1 MQSQIKETL
10 KRIYGY
16 SSFKKGQEE
25 IITSILD
32 GKDVLG
38 VMPTGGG
45 KSLCY
50 QLPALLLEGVTLV
63 ISPLISLMKDQVDTM
78 NNMGVPTTLI
88 NSSLTTREINKRLS
102 EISQGEYKLVY
113 IAPERLESERF
124 VSLLSQIKIP
134 LMAVDEAH
142 CISQWGHDF
151 RPSYTRIK
159 QLIDYLPGRPVIAAF
174 TATATEKVMEDIESN
189 LQLVDPCVVT
199 TGYARD
205 NLQLS
210 VLKGMNKK
218 DYIAEY
224 MKSNKDHSGI
234 IYASTRKEVDDCYQ
248 RLSKLGHSVGKYH
261 AGLSEEE
268 RFDFQEKFLFD
279 DIKVIVATN
288 AFGMGID
295 KSNVRFVIH
304 LNLPKSM
311 ESYYQEAGRA
321 GRDGEPSECILL
333 FSPQD
338 IVTQKYLIEQSDNE
352 ERKHQEHSNL
362 NRMLDY
368 CHTTGCL
375 QKNIVTYFGDT
386 QYDRCDICFNCQ
398 DDREW
403 IDITVE
409 AQKIFS
415 CIKRMDERFGVTMTA
430 KVLKGSNDSKVKQ
443 FGFQKLPTHGVMSS
457 YKEKE
462 ITSLIQA
469 LIADGY
475 IQLSVS
481 KFPVIS
487 LNTRAVHVLTGK
499 ETVFQRKMLEQK
511 KIAPSSTMN
520 QDLFEQLRILRKQ
533 FADKQK
539 VPPFT
544 IFHDSTLRE
553 MCEMLPQTESAMLSV
568 RGLGETKL
576 KKYGQPFLDCI
587 SEFVEKN

>member
-1 MQSQIKETL
+1 VQSQIVETL
-10 KRIYGY
+10 KKIYGY

-25 IITSILD
+25 IISSILQ

-45 KSLCY
+45 KSLCF
-50 QLPALLLEGVTLV
+50 QLPSLLLDGVTLV
-63 ISPLISLMKDQVDTM
+63 VSPLISLMKDQVDTM
-78 NNMGVPTTLI
+78 NNMGVSATLI
-88 NSSLTTREINKRLS
+88 NSSLTSQEINKRLK
-102 EISQGEYKLVY
+102 EISQGHYKLVY

-124 VSLLSQIKIP
+124 IDLLSSLKIP
-134 LMAVDEAH
+134 LIAVDEAH

-151 RPSYTRIK
+151 RPSYTRIR
-159 QLIDYLPGRPVIAAF
+159 QLIHHLSQRPVIAAF
-174 TATATEKVMEDIESN
+174 TATATEKVMVDIANN
-189 LQLVDPCVVT
+189 LQLVDPCTVA
-199 TGYARD
+199 TGYERE

-210 VLKGMNKK
+210 VLKGINKK
-218 DYIAEY
+218 DYLIEY
-224 MKSNKDHSGI
+224 MKKNKEHSGI
-234 IYASTRKEVDDCYQ
+234 IYASTRKEVDESYQ
-248 RLSKLGHSVGKYH
+248 RLFKMGYSVGKYH

-268 RFDFQEKFLFD
+268 RMDYQEKFLFD
-279 DIKVIVATN
+279 DIKVIIATN

-304 LNLPKSM
+304 LNLPKNM

-338 IVTQKYLIEQSDNE
+338 IVTQKYLIEQSTHDE
-352 ERKHQEHSNL
+352 TRKHQEHSNL

-375 QKNIVTYFGDT
+375 QKNIVNYFGDMH
-386 QYDRCDICFNCQ
+386 YDRCDKCFNCQ
-398 DDREW
+398 DEREW

-415 CIKRMDERFGVTMTA
+415 CVKRMGERFGVTMTA
-430 KVLKGSNDSKVKQ
+430 KVLKGSNDSKVTQ
-443 FGFQKLPTHGVMSS
+443 FGFQKIPTHGVMNK

-462 ITSLIQA
+462 ITGLIQA

-487 LNTRAVHVLTGK
+487 LNSRAVHVLTGHEK
-499 ETVFQRKMLEQK
+499 VFQRKMLEQQK
-511 KIAPSSTMN
+511 MVSSSSIN

-533 FADKQK
+533 FADQQK

-553 MCEMLPQTESAMLSV
+553 MCEILPQTESAMLSV

-576 KKYGQPFLDCI
+576 KKYGQPFLACI
-587 SEFVEKN
+587 SEFVK